1 MSPHQRKTNSL
12 RPDGNLVK
20 KMLYSYKTDII
31 NLLFVM
37 VAFKYEVADSCIDWF
52 WQHLMNVVLDLVV

>member
-1 MSPHQRKTNSL
+1 MRA
-12 RPDGNLVK
+12 
-20 KMLYSYKTDII
+20 DII

-37 VAFKYEVADSCIDWF
+37 VAFKYEVADSCIDRF

>member
-1 MSPHQRKTNSL
+1 MRA
-12 RPDGNLVK
+12 
-20 KMLYSYKTDII
+20 DII